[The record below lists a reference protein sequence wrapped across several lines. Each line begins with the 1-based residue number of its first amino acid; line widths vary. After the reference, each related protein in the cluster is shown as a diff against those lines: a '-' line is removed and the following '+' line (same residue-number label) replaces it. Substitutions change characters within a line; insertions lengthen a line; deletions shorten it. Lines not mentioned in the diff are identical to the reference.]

1 MMRLTGCIACAIV
14 AFNCAEKAVGYQ
26 PQELFAAD
34 VIWVWWVPALFW
46 MIGGLRILAGE
57 AA

>member
-1 MMRLTGCIACAIV
+1 MRLTGCIACSIV

-34 VIWVWWVPALFW
+34 AIWIWWVPALFW